1 VPAGLARTDLATVK
15 KQRRNYRMESLPFV
29 VAADV
34 EGEERIPKR
43 VSKLLL
49 APKNVGTRNV
59 SMGLNVTA
67 VGSMIPDH
75 VHTDSEEVMFIIS
88 GRAKLVIE
96 GEGEWEIGPETAI
109 YSPLGKKHRL
119 ENIGD
124 EPLKLVWV
132 YGPPLPQHYE

>member
-1 VPAGLARTDLATVK
+1 VNKA
-15 KQRRNYRMESLPFV
+15 PFV
-29 VAADV
+29 LAKDV
-34 EGEERIPKR
+34 KGTEKTPPR

-49 APKNVGTRNV
+49 APKTVGTRNV

-75 VHTDSEEVMFIIS
+75 SHEDSEEVMYIIS

-96 GEGEWEIGPETAI
+96 GEGEWEIGPDTAI

>member
-1 VPAGLARTDLATVK
+1 
-15 KQRRNYRMESLPFV
+15 MEKLPFV
-29 VAADV
+29 LAEDV

-49 APKNVGTRNV
+49 APKTVGTRNV

-75 VHTDSEEVMFIIS
+75 VHMDSEEVMYIIS
-88 GRAKLVIE
+88 GRARLVIE
-96 GEGEWEIGPETAI
+96 GEGEWEIGPDTAI

-132 YGPPLPQHYE
+132 YGPPLPQHFE

>member
-1 VPAGLARTDLATVK
+1 MSRV
-15 KQRRNYRMESLPFV
+15 PFV
-29 VAADV
+29 AAADV

-49 APKNVGTRNV
+49 APKTVGTKNV

-75 VHTDSEEVMFIIS
+75 VHEDCEEVMFIIS
-88 GRAKLVIE
+88 GRARLVIE

-109 YSPLGKKHRL
+109 YSPPGKKHRL

-132 YGPPLPQHYE
+132 YSPPLPQHYE

>member
-1 VPAGLARTDLATVK
+1 MDK
-15 KQRRNYRMESLPFV
+15 KPFV
-29 VAADV
+29 VAAEV
-34 EGEERIPKR
+34 EGVKRDPPR

-49 APKNVGTRNV
+49 APKTVGTRNV
-59 SMGLNVTA
+59 SMGLNVTE

-75 VHTDSEEVMFIIS
+75 AHEDSEEVMFIIS

-132 YGPPLPQHYE
+132 YGPPLPQHFE

>member
-1 VPAGLARTDLATVK
+1 MDK
-15 KQRRNYRMESLPFV
+15 LPFV

-34 EGEERIPKR
+34 EGEKRDPPR

-49 APKNVGTRNV
+49 APKTVGTRNV
-59 SMGLNVTA
+59 SMGLNVTE

-75 VHTDSEEVMFIIS
+75 AHEDSEEVMFIIS

-132 YGPPLPQHYE
+132 YGPPLPQHFE

>member
-1 VPAGLARTDLATVK
+1 VDK
-15 KQRRNYRMESLPFV
+15 LPFV
-29 VAADV
+29 VAAEV
-34 EGEERIPKR
+34 EGVKRDPPR

-49 APKNVGTRNV
+49 APKTVGTRNL
-59 SMGLNVTA
+59 SMGLNVTE
-67 VGSMIPDH
+67 VGSMIPYH
-75 VHTDSEEVMFIIS
+75 AHEDSEEVMFIIS

-132 YGPPLPQHYE
+132 YGPPLPSHYEQ

>member
-1 VPAGLARTDLATVK
+1 MDK
-15 KQRRNYRMESLPFV
+15 LPFV

-49 APKNVGTRNV
+49 APKTVGTRNV

-75 VHTDSEEVMFIIS
+75 VHEDSEEVMFIIS

-96 GEGEWEIGPETAI
+96 GEVGDRPRDCHLL
-109 YSPLGKKHRL
+109 PLGQEASAGEHRRRAAEAGVGL
-119 ENIGD
+119 WPAAAI
-124 EPLKLVWV
+124 PL
-132 YGPPLPQHYE
+132 

>member
-1 VPAGLARTDLATVK
+1 
-15 KQRRNYRMESLPFV
+15 MEKVPFV
-29 VAADV
+29 VAAEV
-34 EGEERIPKR
+34 KGEERIPKR

-49 APKNVGTRNV
+49 APRTVGTRNV

-75 VHTDSEEVMFIIS
+75 VHEDCEEVMFIIS
-88 GRAKLVIE
+88 GRAKLVVE

-109 YSPLGKKHRL
+109 YTPPGKKHRL

-132 YGPPLPQHYE
+132 YCPPLPQHYE

>member
-1 VPAGLARTDLATVK
+1 MSK
-15 KQRRNYRMESLPFV
+15 LPFV

-49 APKNVGTRNV
+49 APKTVGTRNV

-75 VHTDSEEVMFIIS
+75 VHEDSEEVMFIIS
-88 GRAKLVIE
+88 GRARSNATGHRSQHRSPVYSYLCTPWRPLIE
-96 GEGEWEIGPETAI
+96 QRAGIWKAYDVQLWIPE
-109 YSPLGKKHRL
+109 R
-119 ENIGD
+119 
-124 EPLKLVWV
+124 
-132 YGPPLPQHYE
+132 

>member
-1 VPAGLARTDLATVK
+1 MSK
-15 KQRRNYRMESLPFV
+15 LPFV
-29 VAADV
+29 RAEDV
-34 EGEERIPKR
+34 KGEERIPKR

-49 APKNVGTRNV
+49 SPKDTGTRNV

-75 VHTDSEEVMFIIS
+75 VHEDSEEVMYIIS

-96 GEGEWEIGPETAI
+96 GMGEWEVGPDTAI

-124 EPLKLVWV
+124 EPLKLVWC
-132 YGPPLPQHYE
+132 YSPPLAAHK

>member
-1 VPAGLARTDLATVK
+1 MDK
-15 KQRRNYRMESLPFV
+15 LPFV

-49 APKNVGTRNV
+49 APKTVGTRNV

-96 GEGEWEIGPETAI
+96 GEGEWEVGPETAI

-132 YGPPLPQHYE
+132 YSPPLPQHHEQQVAQ

>member
-1 VPAGLARTDLATVK
+1 MVDRK
-15 KQRRNYRMESLPFV
+15 PFV
-29 VAADV
+29 RAEDV
-34 EGEERIPKR
+34 QGEERIPRR

-49 APKNVGTRNV
+49 APKTVGTRNL

-75 VHTDSEEVMFIIS
+75 VHEDSEEVMFIIS
-88 GRAKLVIE
+88 GRARLVIE
-96 GEGEWEIGPETAI
+96 GEGEWEVGPDTAI

-132 YGPPLPQHYE
+132 YCPPLPQHYE

>member
-1 VPAGLARTDLATVK
+1 MDK
-15 KQRRNYRMESLPFV
+15 LPFV

-34 EGEERIPKR
+34 EGVKRDPPR

-49 APKNVGTRNV
+49 APKTVGTRNV
-59 SMGLNVTA
+59 SMGLNVTE

-75 VHTDSEEVMFIIS
+75 AHEDSEEVMFIIS

-132 YGPPLPQHYE
+132 YGPPLPQHFE

>member
-1 VPAGLARTDLATVK
+1 MD
-15 KQRRNYRMESLPFV
+15 QLPFV
-29 VAADV
+29 LAADV
-34 EGEERIPKR
+34 EGEERMPKR

-59 SMGLNVTA
+59 SMGLNETA

-96 GEGEWEIGPETAI
+96 GEGEWEIGPDTAI